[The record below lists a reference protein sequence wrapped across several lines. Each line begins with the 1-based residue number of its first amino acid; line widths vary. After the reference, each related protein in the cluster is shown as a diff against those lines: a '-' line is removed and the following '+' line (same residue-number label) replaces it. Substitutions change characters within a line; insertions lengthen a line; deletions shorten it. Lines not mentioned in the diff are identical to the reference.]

1 MNGTPRRP
9 YYDIFREAG
18 DKTREWRDGLIGQQ
32 AGDAETPD
40 PCKPNG
46 TQPAVNLSAERGSR
60 KRAAP
65 QPPTPRSGVGRASAR
80 RDKGPKSDEQR
91 QREGVHEIQRGR
103 GQR

>member
-32 AGDAETPD
+32 AEDPGTPS
-40 PCKPNG
+40 KPNG
-46 TQPAVNLSAERGSR
+46 TQPAVNLSPERGAR

-65 QPPTPRSGVGRASAR
+65 KPPTPRSGAGRAGAR
-80 RDKGPKSDEQR
+80 RDKAPKSDEQR
-91 QREGVHEIQRGR
+91 QRGGIRDIMRGR
-103 GQR
+103 GQL